1 MWNQVKPITLFLEQ
15 ENDDKGRF
23 LMYFY
28 SFDYELVKLNEAM
41 HFGTDGELL
50 GGYSRLMEFHGASKY
65 DSKFF
70 VERLSRD
77 SLRKLVQYYEN
88 KNLLVEYVI

>member
-1 MWNQVKPITLFLEQ
+1 MWDRVKPITLFLEQ
-15 ENDDKGRF
+15 ENDDKSRF

-41 HFGTDGELL
+41 HFGPAEELL
-50 GGYSRLMEFHGASKY
+50 GGYSRLLEFHGTSEY
-65 DSKFF
+65 DSNFF

-77 SLRKLVQYYEN
+77 SLRNLVQYYEN
-88 KNLLVEYVI
+88 KNLTVEYVI